1 MEQPSDLTI
10 TPAELRLRFPKGP
23 ISRDVHQQFQEQ
35 LTFGQRTADRVA
47 AFGGSWTFIFCF
59 VLVMG
64 IWIGLNVAGVF
75 RFDPFPFIL
84 LNLLLSCLA
93 ALQAPVIMMS
103 QNRQAAKD
111 RMEAQH
117 DYEINLKAELEILAL
132 HEKIDE
138 LREARWRELIQMQQA
153 QIELLS
159 TILKDVEKR

>member
-1 MEQPSDLTI
+1 MEQSSDLTI
-10 TPAELRLRFPKGP
+10 TPAELRRRFPKGP
-23 ISRDVHQQFQEQ
+23 ISRDVHQEFEER

-47 AFGGSWTFIFCF
+47 AFGGSWTFIVCF
-59 VLVMG
+59 LLAMG
-64 IWIGLNVAGVF
+64 IWIGLNVAGYF
-75 RFDPFPFIL
+75 RFDPYPFIL

-138 LREARWRELIQMQQA
+138 LREARWRDLIQLQQRQLEMLA
-153 QIELLS
+153 E
-159 TILKDVEKR
+159 ILDGGKKQ